1 MKSKGAIFGLVIIA
15 SVLIFCAF
23 TYKSTLVNY
32 VPFTDAQSATDS
44 TVQVMGK
51 PLDPSMENG
60 GLQFKMDD
68 GKGHVMA
75 VLYNGP
81 KPDDFD
87 SAVSRG
93 YKIAA
98 QGTYRPQQQLFVA
111 DNLLVKC
118 PSKYQG
124 AQKPSG
130 GASS

>member
-1 MKSKGAIFGLVIIA
+1 MKSKGAIFGLVIIV
-15 SVLIFCAF
+15 SVLVFCAF

-32 VPFTDAQSATDS
+32 VPFPDAMAATDS

-51 PLDPSMENG
+51 PSSPAMENG
-60 GLQFKMDD
+60 GLHFTMHDD
-68 GKGHVMA
+68 QGRSMA
-75 VLYNGP
+75 VLYSGP

-98 QGTYRPQQQLFVA
+98 RGTYHPQQQVFVA

-118 PSKYQG
+118 PSKYQDE
-124 AQKPSG
+124 KTPSG